1 MWRKSL
7 VVLSLCLT
15 LSSCAGVPPLA
26 KSLLVG
32 AAEKRGIAVDAN
44 VGQAR
49 TEGEGS
55 VAQQANT
62 AVSVGIEEDTYET
75 FEGPVGMVINE
86 AGLEMHE
93 LLLLILLA
101 GWAIP
106 SPGEMLHSI
115 ARSLRGSYDQLRRPR
130 SD

>member
-1 MWRKSL
+1 MLRRSL
-7 VVLSLCLT
+7 VVFSLCMI
-15 LSSCAGVPPLA
+15 LSSCSALA
-26 KSLLVG
+26 PVAKDMLLG
-32 AAEKRGIAVDAN
+32 GAEKGIEVDAN
-44 VGQAR
+44 VGQAK

-62 AVSVGIEEDTYET
+62 AVSVGIEEDTIET
-75 FEGPVGMVINE
+75 FEGPVGTVINE

>member
-1 MWRKSL
+1 MWRSIL
-7 VVLSLCLT
+7 IPLSLSLI
-15 LSSCAGVPPLA
+15 LSSCSAIAPLA
-26 KSLLVG
+26 KDMLLGG
-32 AAEKRGIAVDAN
+32 ADKGIEVDAN

-62 AVSVGIEEDTYET
+62 AVSVGVEEDTIET
-75 FEGPVGMVINE
+75 FEGPVGQVINE

-93 LLLLILLA
+93 LLLVILLA

-106 SPGEMLHSI
+106 SPTEMLYGLIGAIRRSYRL
-115 ARSLRGSYDQLRRPR
+115 ARGLD
-130 SD
+130 

>member
-1 MWRKSL
+1 M
-7 VVLSLCLT
+7 
-15 LSSCAGVPPLA
+15 
-26 KSLLVG
+26 LLGG
-32 AAEKRGIAVDAN
+32 ADKGIEVDAN

-62 AVSVGIEEDTYET
+62 AVSVGVEEDTIET
-75 FEGPVGMVINE
+75 FEGPVGQVINE

-93 LLLLILLA
+93 LLLVILLA

-106 SPGEMLHSI
+106 SPTEMLYGLIGAIRRSYRL
-115 ARSLRGSYDQLRRPR
+115 ARGLD
-130 SD
+130 

>member
-1 MWRKSL
+1 
-7 VVLSLCLT
+7 
-15 LSSCAGVPPLA
+15 LA
-26 KSLLVG
+26 KSLLLG
-32 AAEKRGIAVDAN
+32 AAEKRGIEVDAN

-62 AVSVGIEEDTYET
+62 AVSVGVEEDTFET
-75 FEGPVGMVINE
+75 FEGPVGQVINE

-93 LLLLILLA
+93 LLLIILLA

-106 SPGEMLHSI
+106 SPTEMLYGLISAI
-115 ARSLRGSYDQLRRPR
+115 RRSYRLARGLD
-130 SD
+130 

>member
-1 MWRKSL
+1 MWRSIL
-7 VVLSLCLT
+7 IPLSLSLI
-15 LSSCAGVPPLA
+15 LSSCSAIAPLA
-26 KSLLVG
+26 KDMLLGG
-32 AAEKRGIAVDAN
+32 ADKGIEVDAN

-62 AVSVGIEEDTYET
+62 AVSVGVEEDTIET
-75 FEGPVGMVINE
+75 FEGPVGQVINE

-93 LLLLILLA
+93 LLLVILLA

-106 SPGEMLHSI
+106 SPTEMLYGLVSAI
-115 ARSLRGSYDQLRRPR
+115 RRSYRLARGLD
-130 SD
+130 